1 MRPIDADAL
10 MKRLKKDP
18 LYPLVERYNID
29 GFINAEPTVDA
40 VPVVHGRWK
49 AVTEDMVTYK
59 RICSCCGKEA
69 PYDMRDEDPLSE
81 GYYMLYPYCPM
92 CGAKM
97 DGRDGDGNG

>member
-1 MRPIDADAL
+1 MRLIDAGVLQEEYKKRHDG
-10 MKRLKKDP
+10 KRL
-18 LYPLVERYNID
+18 LLID
-29 GFINAEPTVDA
+29 VAPTVDA

-69 PYDMRDEDPLSE
+69 PYDIRDEDPLSE
-81 GYYMLYPYCPM
+81 GYYMLYPYCPW

-97 DGRDGDGNG
+97 DGKDGET